1 VAVII
6 LQLEAETLHT
16 GLNYAKEKIMN
27 YYKDLSNQLHVL
39 DSKEF
44 EYLLPNGCT
53 EITQAE
59 YEALSKPVQ
68 PTIEEL
74 RSTMV
79 LTPAQARIKLAG
91 LGLLDGIETTIAALP
106 ITDVVSIYWYY
117 ATEFRR
123 LDSTLIG
130 FCTSTLGMSDTQLDE
145 IFTSS
150 L

>member
-1 VAVII
+1 MRYETNAV
-6 LQLEAETLHT
+6 T
-16 GLNYAKEKIMN
+16 GVTIE
-27 YYKDLSNQLHVL
+27 
-39 DSKEF
+39 
-44 EYLLPNGCT
+44 LPDEEPT
-53 EITQAE
+53 PI
-59 YEALSKPVQ
+59 PQ
-68 PTIEEL
+68 PTLEEL

-130 FCTSTLGMSDTQLDE
+130 FCTSTLGMSATQLDE

-150 L
+150 LTP